1 MASDIVSTTSLK
13 DPASVVYL
21 FRENGQEVEVKI
33 NKQQRG
39 IQQANAVLT
48 AQEIDHI
55 IDNYLRSKYYDQ
67 KETRS
72 T

>member
-1 MASDIVSTTSLK
+1 MK
-13 DPASVVYL
+13 DPASVIYL

-33 NKQQRG
+33 NKEQRS
-39 IQQANAVLT
+39 IQQANALLT
-48 AQEIDHI
+48 ENEIDHI

-72 T
+72 TQ